1 MSDTLALS
9 ILTLSAVLIL
19 IAISGGRFKIF
30 GAEIKGTVG
39 RISRVIAGFAGFL
52 ILVVLLIFYIFPKLP
67 DGLFSNLG
75 GEEYPKP
82 IATNPIDGATDVDS
96 SLSEITVTFN
106 KPMMNDSSWTGED
119 ASSFPE
125 FTGKPYFTNNDTIC
139 VQPVKLKLG
148 KSYVIWINKINDEKL
163 HPFKDKSGKVVK
175 PYKLV
180 FTTKSNILPKP
191 IATNPI
197 NGATDVDSEITVT
210 FNKPMA
216 SSWSWCSEGKD
227 SYPELTRKPYF
238 INNDT
243 TCVLPVKL
251 KPGKSYIIWIN
262 NERFKNFKDK
272 NENAVE
278 PYKLV
283 FTTRQE

>member
-106 KPMMNDSSWTGED
+106 KPM
-119 ASSFPE
+119 
-125 FTGKPYFTNNDTIC
+125 
-139 VQPVKLKLG
+139 
-148 KSYVIWINKINDEKL
+148 
-163 HPFKDKSGKVVK
+163 
-175 PYKLV
+175 
-180 FTTKSNILPKP
+180 
-191 IATNPI
+191 
-197 NGATDVDSEITVT
+197 
-210 FNKPMA
+210 A